1 MKYIKIVFA
10 LTFLTLGLHFSAAA
24 QGAPQQDTAV
34 LQNILEKTKRLSQT
48 QPIEKV
54 YLHFDKP
61 YYSVADTIWFKAYL
75 TSEQNLPSQLSKIVY
90 VDVINEKDSLV
101 TSLKLPVNNSV
112 ATGHIP
118 LNMELFRQG
127 NYYVKAYTVWM
138 LNFPQ
143 EYYFTKTIAIGD
155 AIDKRLFTNIKY
167 NTTQSDKTQNITA
180 RIQFRNDEKVP
191 LSNKVV
197 NWRMVSSYDVVAKGR
212 GTTDQNGFL
221 NVEISTK
228 KENFIKSGEL
238 YTDLVLADKEVL
250 SSSFNIKPQVGNIDL
265 QFFPEGGD
273 LFIGLPSQ
281 VAVKAVKPNG
291 LGIDFTGNVTDN
303 DGNQV
308 TAISSSH
315 LGMGAFYLNP
325 EPSKTY
331 KANIT
336 FKDGSKQ
343 VFQIPTAKSSGV
355 NLQVANS
362 LPDVI
367 AVKIV
372 ANEPY
377 FQANKGKPLFLVA
390 QHNNVVYYA
399 AQTMLQNQV
408 TSAKIPKDKFPSGI
422 VQLTLFSATGEP
434 VSERLAFVLHKDA
447 LKLKISTD
455 LPTYKPRQKVKMT
468 VTAQDSTKK
477 IAGDFSVT
485 VIDEQKV
492 PFNDD
497 GETTILSSLLLTSD
511 LQGYIEK
518 PNYYFNKIND
528 KKVADLDILLLTQG
542 YRRFVYK
549 DILSNKYTPITYY
562 PEQGMDITGTLR
574 DRTGMP
580 VKKGALRLTV
590 TNKPISQEILTSP
603 SGLFTFKNLNIPDS
617 SEVVISA
624 KYNANSSNM
633 MIMLDQSPAAA
644 ITKNINAPDE
654 VQNIDSTLN
663 NYLANSKRQY
673 RFLNN
678 LKEVVIKG
686 AAVKKVTHNDY
697 SALTTLSM
705 IADHQIDGDRLGN
718 CRDLVN
724 CLKTMATG
732 LTFYENNFYITRDYN
747 AGRRV
752 PVQVF
757 LAGTPVDVFAIN
769 GVNPAEIE
777 SIEIFLKDEIGTV
790 SRTYASNGVISI
802 NMKKVEKAKMSI
814 ADLKKMIPE
823 SNTLKFTPKGFIKDR
838 EFYAPKYLPGKT
850 YNTTDLRSTIFWNPK
865 VVTDATTGASTF
877 EFYNADGKGTYKAIV
892 EGLDVNGNPGRF
904 IYRYTVK

>member
-1 MKYIKIVFA
+1 MKYIKIVLA
-10 LTFLTLGLHFSAAA
+10 LFVLSLGLHFSAKA
-24 QGAPQQDTAV
+24 QQDTAV

-75 TSEQNLPSQLSKIVY
+75 TSEQNLASQLSKIVY
-90 VDVINEKDSLV
+90 VDVINDRDSLV
-101 TSLKLPVNNSV
+101 TALKLPVTNSV

-118 LNMELFRQG
+118 LNMDLFKQG
-127 NYYVKAYTVWM
+127 NYYIKAYTVWM

-143 EYYFTKTIAIGD
+143 EYYFTKTIPVGD
-155 AIDKRLFTNIKY
+155 AIDKKLYTNIKY
-167 NTTQSDKTQNITA
+167 NTTQNDKAQTITA
-180 RIQFRNDEKVP
+180 RVQFRNAEKVP

-197 NWRMVSSYDVVAKGR
+197 NWRMVSSYDIVAKGR

-221 NVEISTK
+221 NVEVSSK
-228 KENFIKSGEL
+228 KDNFIKNGEL
-238 YTDLVLADKEVL
+238 LTDLVLADKEVL
-250 SSSFNIKPQVGNIDL
+250 SSSFNIKPQVGRNDL

-273 LFIGLPSQ
+273 LYVGLPSQ
-281 VAVKAVKPNG
+281 VAIKAVQPNG
-291 LGIDFTGNVTDN
+291 LGIDYTGNVTDN

-336 FKDGSKQ
+336 FKDGTKQ
-343 VFQIPTAKSSGV
+343 EYQIPAAKASGL
-355 NLQVANS
+355 NLQVTNS
-362 LPDVI
+362 LADVI
-367 AVKIV
+367 NVKIV

-377 FQANKGKPLFLVA
+377 FEANKGKPLFLVA

-422 VQLTLFSATGEP
+422 VQLTLFSAVGEP
-434 VSERLAFVLHKDA
+434 VSERLAFILHKNA
-447 LKLKISTD
+447 LNLKISTD
-455 LPTYKPRQKVKMT
+455 LASYKPKQKVKMT

-497 GETTILSSLLLTSD
+497 SETTILSSLLLTSD

-518 PNYYFNKIND
+518 PNYYFNKPND
-528 KKVADLDILLLTQG
+528 KKMADLDILLLTQG

-549 DILSNKYTPITYY
+549 DILANKYNPISFY

-580 VKKGALRLTV
+580 VKKGALRLMV

-624 KYNANSSNM
+624 KYNTNSSNM
-633 MIMLDQSPAAA
+633 MIMLDQSPGAA
-644 ITKNINAPDE
+644 IVKGMQRPDE

-686 AAVKKVTHNDY
+686 APVKKITHNDY

-705 IADHQIDGDRLGN
+705 VADHQIDGDRLGN
-718 CRDLVN
+718 CRDLIG

-752 PVQVF
+752 PVAVF
-757 LAGTPVDVFAIN
+757 MAGTPVDLFSIN
-769 GVNPAEIE
+769 GANVSEIE
-777 SIEIFLKDEIGTV
+777 SIEIFLRDEIGTV
-790 SRTYASNGVISI
+790 SRTYGTNGVISI
-802 NMKKVEKAKMSI
+802 NMKKVEKTKMSI
-814 ADLKKMIPE
+814 ADLKKMLPE
-823 SNTLKFTPKGFIKDR
+823 SNMLKFNPKGFSKER
-838 EFYAPKYLPGKT
+838 SFYAPKYLPGKT
-850 YNTTDLRSTIFWNPK
+850 YNVLDLRSTIFWNPK
-865 VVTDATTGASTF
+865 VVTDATTGASSF

>member
-1 MKYIKIVFA
+1 MKYIKIVLA
-10 LTFLTLGLHFSAAA
+10 LIVLSLGLHFSATA
-24 QGAPQQDTAV
+24 QQDTAV

-75 TSEQNLPSQLSKIVY
+75 TSEQNLASQLSRIVY
-90 VDVINEKDSLV
+90 VDIINDRDSLV
-101 TSLKLPVNNSV
+101 TALKLPVTNSV

-118 LNMELFRQG
+118 LDMDLFKQG

-143 EYYFTKTIAIGD
+143 EYYFTKTIPIGD
-155 AIDKRLFTNIKY
+155 AIDKKLYTNIKY
-167 NTTQSDKTQNITA
+167 NTSQNDKAQTITA
-180 RIQFRNDEKVP
+180 RVQFRNAEKVP
-191 LSNKVV
+191 LSDKVV
-197 NWRMVSSYDVVAKGR
+197 NWRMVSSYDIVAKGR

-221 NVEISTK
+221 TVEVSSK
-228 KENFIKSGEL
+228 KDNFIKNGEL
-238 YTDLVLADKEVL
+238 LTDLVLADKEIL
-250 SSSFNIKPQVGNIDL
+250 SSSFNIKPQVGNNDL
-265 QFFPEGGD
+265 QFFPEGGE
-273 LFIGLPSQ
+273 LYVGLPSQ
-281 VAVKAVKPNG
+281 VAIKAVQPNG
-291 LGIDFTGNVTDN
+291 LGIDYTGNVTDN

-308 TAISSSH
+308 TAVSSSH
-315 LGMGAFYLNP
+315 LGMGSFYLNP

-343 VFQIPTAKSSGV
+343 VFPIPAAKASGL
-355 NLQVANS
+355 NLQVTNTLA
-362 LPDVI
+362 DVI
-367 AVKIV
+367 NVKIV
-372 ANEPY
+372 ANESY

-422 VQLTLFSATGEP
+422 VQLTLFSSAGEP
-434 VSERLAFVLHKDA
+434 VSERLAFILHKDA
-447 LKLKISTD
+447 LNLKISTD
-455 LPTYKPRQKVKMT
+455 LASYKPRQKVKMT

-497 GETTILSSLLLTSD
+497 SETTILSSLLLTSD

-518 PNYYFNKIND
+518 PNYYFNKPND
-528 KKVADLDILLLTQG
+528 KKLADLDILLLTQG

-549 DILSNKYTPITYY
+549 DILANKYNPISFY

-603 SGLFTFKNLNIPDS
+603 SGLFAFKNLNIPDS

-624 KYNANSSNM
+624 KYNTNSSNM
-633 MIMLDQSPAAA
+633 MIMLDQSPGAA
-644 ITKNINAPDE
+644 IVRNMKRPDE
-654 VQNIDSTLN
+654 VQNIDSILN

-697 SALTTLSM
+697 SALSTLSM
-705 IADHQIDGDRLGN
+705 VADHQIDGERLGN
-718 CRDLVN
+718 CRDLIN

-747 AGRRV
+747 AGKRV
-752 PVQVF
+752 PVGIF
-757 LAGTPVDVFAIN
+757 MAGTPVDLFSIN
-769 GVNPAEIE
+769 GANVSEIE
-777 SIEIFLKDEIGTV
+777 SIEIFLRDEIGTV
-790 SRTYASNGVISI
+790 SRTYGTNGVISI
-802 NMKKVEKAKMSI
+802 NMKKVEKTKMSI
-814 ADLKKMIPE
+814 ADLKKMLPE
-823 SNTLKFTPKGFIKDR
+823 SNMLKFNPKGFSKER
-838 EFYAPKYLPGKT
+838 TFYAPKYLPGKT
-850 YNTTDLRSTIFWNPK
+850 YNALDLRSTIFWNPK
-865 VVTDATTGASTF
+865 VVTDATTGVSSF

>member
-1 MKYIKIVFA
+1 MKYIKIVLA
-10 LTFLTLGLHFSAAA
+10 LTFLSLGLHFSATA
-24 QGAPQQDTAV
+24 QQDTAV

-75 TSEQNLPSQLSKIVY
+75 TSEQNLASQLSKIVY
-90 VDVINEKDSLV
+90 VDIINDRDSLV
-101 TSLKLPVNNSV
+101 TALKLPVTNSV
-112 ATGHIP
+112 ASGHIP
-118 LNMELFRQG
+118 LNMDLFKQG

-143 EYYFTKTIAIGD
+143 DYFFTKTITVGD
-155 AIDKRLFTNIKY
+155 AIDKKLYTNIKY
-167 NTTQSDKTQNITA
+167 NTTQSDKAQTITA
-180 RIQFRNDEKVP
+180 RVQFRNAEKVP
-191 LSNKVV
+191 LSSKVV
-197 NWRMVSSYDVVAKGR
+197 NWRMVSSYDIVAKGR

-221 NVEISTK
+221 NVEISSK
-228 KENFIKSGEL
+228 KDNFIKNGEL
-238 YTDLVLADKEVL
+238 LTDLVLADKEVL
-250 SSSFNIKPQVGNIDL
+250 SSSFNIKPLVGSIDL
-265 QFFPEGGD
+265 QFFPEGGEMYV
-273 LFIGLPSQ
+273 GLPSQ
-281 VAVKAVKPNG
+281 VAIKAVQPNG
-291 LGIDFTGNVTDN
+291 LGIDYTGNVTDN

-315 LGMGAFYLNP
+315 LGMGSFYLNP

-343 VFQIPTAKSSGV
+343 VYQIPAAKPTGL
-355 NLQVANS
+355 NLQVTNS
-362 LPDVI
+362 LADVI
-367 AVKIV
+367 SVKIV

-377 FQANKGKPLFLVA
+377 FQANKGKALFLVA

-422 VQLTLFSATGEP
+422 VQLTLFSSAGEP

-447 LKLKISTD
+447 LNLKISTD
-455 LPTYKPRQKVKMT
+455 LASYKPRQKVKMT

-477 IAGDFSVT
+477 LAGDFSVT

-497 GETTILSSLLLTSD
+497 SETTILSSLLLTSD

-518 PNYYFNKIND
+518 PNYYFNKPNE
-528 KKVADLDILLLTQG
+528 KKMADLDILLLTQG

-549 DILSNKYTPITYY
+549 DILANKYNTVSFY

-590 TNKPISQEILTSP
+590 TGKPISQEILTSP

-624 KYNANSSNM
+624 KYNANSNNM

-644 ITKNINAPDE
+644 ITKNMNRPDE

-663 NYLANSKRQY
+663 NYIANSKRQY

-686 AAVKKVTHNDY
+686 APVKKISHNDY

-705 IADHQIDGDRLGN
+705 MADHQIDGERLSN
-718 CRDLVN
+718 CRDLIN

-747 AGRRV
+747 AGGRV

-757 LAGTPVDVFAIN
+757 MAGTPVDLFSIN
-769 GVNPAEIE
+769 GANVAEIE

-790 SRTYASNGVISI
+790 SRTYGTNGVISI
-802 NMKKVEKAKMSI
+802 NMKKIEKTNMSI
-814 ADLKKMIPE
+814 ADLKKLMPE
-823 SNTLKFTPKGFIKDR
+823 SNTLKFNPKGFSKER
-838 EFYAPKYLPGKT
+838 SFYAPKYLPGKT
-850 YNTTDLRSTIFWNPK
+850 YNVLDLRSTIFWNPK
-865 VVTDATTGASTF
+865 VVTDATTGASSF

>member
-1 MKYIKIVFA
+1 MKYIKIVSA
-10 LTFLTLGLHFSAAA
+10 LLFLSWGLHFSAAA
-24 QGAPQQDTAV
+24 QQDTAV

-48 QPIEKV
+48 QPVEKV

-75 TSEQNLPSQLSKIVY
+75 TSEQNLPSTLSKIVY
-90 VDVINEKDSLV
+90 VDVINDRDSLV
-101 TSLKLPVNNSV
+101 TALKLPVTNSV
-112 ATGHIP
+112 AKGHIP
-118 LNMELFRQG
+118 LDLDLYRQG
-127 NYYVKAYTVWM
+127 NYHIKAYTVWM

-143 EYYFTKTIAIGD
+143 DYYFTKTIAVGS
-155 AIDKRLFTNIKY
+155 AIDKRLYTNIKY
-167 NTTQSDKTQNITA
+167 NTSVSDKSQTITA
-180 RIQFRNDEKVP
+180 KIQFRNEEKLP
-191 LSNKVV
+191 LANKVV

-221 NVEISTK
+221 TVEVNTK
-228 KENFIKSGEL
+228 KDNFIKSGEL
-238 YTDLVLADKEVL
+238 LTDLVLADKEVL
-250 SSSFNIKPQVGNIDL
+250 SSSFNIKPVTGTNDL

-273 LFIGLPSQ
+273 LYVGLPSQ
-281 VAVKAVKPNG
+281 IAVKAVKPNG
-291 LGIDFTGNVTDN
+291 LGADFTGIVSDN
-303 DGNQV
+303 EGNQV
-308 TAISSSH
+308 TTISSSH

-325 EPSKTY
+325 EPAKSY

-343 VFQIPTAKSSGV
+343 VFQLPTAKASGL
-355 NLQVANS
+355 NLQVTNNQK
-362 LPDVI
+362 DVI

-377 FQANKGKPLFLVA
+377 FQANKGKPLYLVA

-408 TSAKIPKDKFPSGI
+408 TAAKIPKDKFPSGI
-422 VQLTLFSATGEP
+422 VQLTLFSSAGEP

-447 LKLKISTD
+447 LKLTITTD
-455 LPTYKPRQKVKMT
+455 LASYKPRQKVKMT

-497 GETTILSSLLLTSD
+497 SETTILSSLLLTSD

-518 PNYYFNKIND
+518 PNYYFNKQDD
-528 KKVADLDILLLTQG
+528 KKVADLDMLLLTQG
-542 YRRFVYK
+542 YRRFAYK
-549 DILSNKYTPITYY
+549 DILANKYNPIAYY

-590 TNKPISQEILTSP
+590 TNKPISAEILTSP
-603 SGLFTFKNLNIPDS
+603 SGLFAFKNLNIPDS

-633 MIMLDQSPAAA
+633 MIMLDQTPGAAT
-644 ITKNINAPDE
+644 TKNINAADE
-654 VQNIDSTLN
+654 IENIDSTLN
-663 NYLANSKRQY
+663 NYLANSKKQY
-673 RFLNN
+673 RFLTN

-686 AAVKKVTHNDY
+686 APVKKVSHSDY
-697 SALTTLSM
+697 SALSTLSM
-705 IADHQIDGDRLGN
+705 IADHQIDGERLGN
-718 CRDLVN
+718 CRDLIS

-752 PVQVF
+752 PVGIF
-757 LAGTPVDVFAIN
+757 LAGTPVDLFSIN
-769 GVNPAEIE
+769 GVNPGEIE
-777 SIEIFLKDEIGTV
+777 SIEIFLKDEVGSI
-790 SRTYASNGVISI
+790 SRTYQTNGVISI
-802 NMKKVEKAKMSI
+802 NMKKIEKQKISI

-823 SNTLKFTPKGFIKDR
+823 SNTLKFSPKGFSKDR

-850 YNTTDLRSTIFWNPK
+850 YNVTDLRSTIFWNPK

>member
-1 MKYIKIVFA
+1 MKYFKIVSA
-10 LTFLTLGLHFSAAA
+10 LLFISLGLHFSAAA
-24 QGAPQQDTAV
+24 QQDTAV

-48 QPIEKV
+48 QPVEKV

-90 VDVINEKDSLV
+90 VDVINSRDSLV
-101 TSLKLPVNNSV
+101 TSLKLPVTNGV

-118 LNMELFRQG
+118 VDLTLFKQG

-143 EYYFTKTIAIGD
+143 DYYFSKTIAIGD
-155 AIDKRLFTNIKY
+155 AVDKRLNTSIKY
-167 NTTQSDKTQNITA
+167 NTVQSDKAQTITA
-180 RIQFRNDEKVP
+180 RIQFKNEEKLP
-191 LSNKVV
+191 LANKVV
-197 NWRMVSSYDVVAKGR
+197 NWRMISSYDIIAKGR

-221 NVEISTK
+221 NVEINAK
-228 KENFIKSGEL
+228 KDGFVKTGEL
-238 YTDLVLADKEVL
+238 ITDLVLADKEVL
-250 SSSFNIKPQVGNIDL
+250 TSSFDIKPKAGNNDL

-273 LFIGLPSQ
+273 LYVGLPSQ
-281 VAVKAVKPNG
+281 VGFKAVSPSG
-291 LGIDFTGNVTDN
+291 LGVSFTGNITDN

-308 TAISSSH
+308 TAVSSSH
-315 LGMGAFYLNP
+315 LGMGSFYLNP
-325 EPSKTY
+325 EPNKTY

-343 VFQIPTAKSSGV
+343 VYTIPAAKASGINLSVTNTA
-355 NLQVANS
+355 A
-362 LPDVI
+362 DVI
-367 AVKIV
+367 GVKIV
-372 ANEPY
+372 ANEAY
-377 FQANKGKPLFLVA
+377 FQQNKGKSVFLVA
-390 QHNNVVYYA
+390 QHNNIVYYA
-399 AQTMLQNQV
+399 AQSNLQNQV
-408 TSAKIPKDKFPSGI
+408 TSAKIPKEKFPSGI
-422 VQLTLFSATGEP
+422 IQLTLFSATGEP

-447 LKLKISTD
+447 LNLSLSTD

-468 VTAQDSTKK
+468 VSAKDSTQKV
-477 IAGDFSVT
+477 AGDFSVT
-485 VIDEQKV
+485 VVDEQKV

-497 GETTILSSLLLTSD
+497 SETTILSSLLLTSD

-518 PNYYFNKIND
+518 PNYYFNKPSD
-528 KKVADLDILLLTQG
+528 KKMAELDYLLLTQG

-549 DILSNKYTPITYY
+549 DILANKYTPITYY

-590 TNKPISQEILTSP
+590 PGKTISAEILTSP
-603 SGLFTFKNLNIPDS
+603 SGLFAFKNLNIPDS

-624 KYNANSSNM
+624 KYNTNSSNM

-644 ITKNINAPDE
+644 ITKNINSPDE

-663 NYLANSKRQY
+663 NYLANNKKRY
-673 RFLNN
+673 SYLNN

-686 AAVKKVTHNDY
+686 APIKKVSHADY

-705 IADHQIDGDRLGN
+705 VADHQIDGDRLTN
-718 CRDLVN
+718 CRDLIG
-724 CLKTMATG
+724 CLKTMAMG
-732 LTFYENNFYITRDYN
+732 LTFYENNFYISRDYN
-747 AGRRV
+747 AGGRT
-752 PVQVF
+752 PAAIY
-757 LAGTPVDVFAIN
+757 LGGTPVDLFSIN

-777 SIEIFLKDEIGTV
+777 SVEIFLKDEVGTV
-790 SRTYASNGVISI
+790 SRTNGTKGVISI
-802 NMKKVEKAKMSI
+802 NLKKVEKTKMSL
-814 ADLKKMIPE
+814 ADLKKLIPE
-823 SNTLKFTPKGFIKDR
+823 SNMLKFTPKGFSKER
-838 EFYAPKYLPGKT
+838 QFYAPKYLPGKT
-850 YNTTDLRSTIFWNPK
+850 YNMTDLRTTIFWNPK
-865 VVTDATTGASTF
+865 VVTDTVTGTNTF

-892 EGLDVNGNPGRF
+892 EGLDKNGNPARV

>member
-10 LTFLTLGLHFSAAA
+10 LFFFSTGLHFSANA
-24 QGAPQQDTAV
+24 QQDTAV

-48 QPIEKV
+48 QPVEKV

-75 TSEQNLPSQLSKIVY
+75 TSEQNLASQLSKIVY
-90 VDVINEKDSLV
+90 VDVLNERDSMV
-101 TSLKLPVNNSV
+101 TTLKLPVTNGV
-112 ATGHIP
+112 AFGHIP
-118 LNMELFRQG
+118 IDLTLFKQG
-127 NYYVKAYTVWM
+127 NYHVKAYTMWM
-138 LNFPQ
+138 LNFSQ
-143 EYYFTKTIAIGD
+143 DYFFSKTIAIGD
-155 AIDKRLFTNIKY
+155 AVDKRLLTNIKY
-167 NTTQSDKTQNITA
+167 NTVQSDKAQTISA
-180 RIQFRNDEKVP
+180 RIQFKNDEKVP

-228 KENFIKSGEL
+228 KEDFIKAGEL
-238 YTDLVLADKEVL
+238 ITDLVLADKEIL
-250 SSSFNIKPQVGNIDL
+250 TTSFNIKPVVGNNDL
-265 QFFPEGGD
+265 QFFPEGGE
-273 LFIGLPSQ
+273 LFVGLPSQ
-281 VAVKAVKPNG
+281 VAFKAISPKG
-291 LGIDFTGNVTDN
+291 LGIDFTGTITDN

-308 TAISSSH
+308 TTITATH
-315 LGMGAFYLNP
+315 FGMGSFYLNP
-325 EPSKTY
+325 EPSKGY
-331 KANIT
+331 KANVT

-343 VFQIPTAKSSGV
+343 VFQIPAAKASGV
-355 NLQVANS
+355 NLQVTNTAA
-362 LPDVI
+362 DVM

-377 FQANKGKPLFLVA
+377 FQQHKGKALFMVA

-399 AQTMLQNQV
+399 AQTVLQNQV

-422 VQLTLFSATGEP
+422 VQLTLFSETGEP
-434 VSERLAFVLHKDA
+434 VSERLAFVLHKEA
-447 LKLKISTD
+447 LNLTIKTD
-455 LPTYKPRQKVKMT
+455 LPSYKPRQKVKMT
-468 VTAQDSTKK
+468 VTAKDSTKN

-497 GETTILSSLLLTSD
+497 SETTILSSLLLSSD

-518 PNYYFNKIND
+518 PNYYFNKPSD
-528 KKVADLDILLLTQG
+528 KKHAELDILMLTQG
-542 YRRFVYK
+542 YRRFTYK
-549 DILSNKYTPITYY
+549 DILANKYSPITYY

-580 VKKGALRLTV
+580 VNKGALRLTV
-590 TNKPISQEILTSP
+590 TGKPISAEILTSP
-603 SGLFTFKNLNIPDS
+603 SGLFAFKNLNIPDS

-633 MIMLDQSPAAA
+633 MIMLDQSPGAA
-644 ITKNINAPDE
+644 ITKNINSPDE

-663 NYLANSKRQY
+663 NYLDNSKKRY
-673 RFLNN
+673 RYLNN
-678 LKEVVIKG
+678 LKEVVITG
-686 AAVKKVTHNDY
+686 APIKKVSHNDY

-705 IADHQIDGDRLGN
+705 VADHQIDGERLGN
-718 CRDLVN
+718 CRDLVS
-724 CLKTMATG
+724 CLKTMAMG

-757 LAGTPVDVFAIN
+757 VAGTPVDVFSIN
-769 GVNPAEIE
+769 GVNPSEIE

-790 SRTYASNGVISI
+790 NRTYGTNGVVSI
-802 NMKKVEKAKMSI
+802 NMKKVEKTKMSI
-814 ADLKKMIPE
+814 ADLKKMLPE
-823 SNTLKFTPKGFIKDR
+823 SNMLKFSPKGFSKQR

-850 YNTTDLRSTIFWNPK
+850 YNTTDLRTTIFWNPK
-865 VVTDATTGASTF
+865 VVTDAVTGASTF

-892 EGLDVNGNPGRF
+892 EGLDLNGNPGRF

>member
-10 LTFLTLGLHFSAAA
+10 LAFLTMGLLFSAAPKA
-24 QGAPQQDTAV
+24 TALQDTAV

-48 QPIEKV
+48 QPVEKV

-90 VDVINEKDSLV
+90 VDVLNEKDSLV

-118 LNMELFRQG
+118 LEMELYKQG

-138 LNFPQ
+138 LNFP
-143 EYYFTKTIAIGD
+143 EDYYFTKTIAVGD
-155 AIDKRLFTNIKY
+155 AIDKRLYTNIKY
-167 NTTQSDKTQNITA
+167 NTTQSDKAQTITA

-228 KENFIKSGEL
+228 KEDFIKVGEL
-238 YTDLVLADKEVL
+238 FTDLVLADKEVL
-250 SSSFNIKPQVGNIDL
+250 SSSFNIKPQVGSNDL
-265 QFFPEGGD
+265 QFFPEGGE
-273 LFIGLPSQ
+273 LYLGLPSQ
-281 VAVKAVKPNG
+281 VAIKAVQPSG
-291 LGIDFTGNVTDN
+291 LGIGFSGNVTDN

-308 TAISSSH
+308 TAVSASH
-315 LGMGAFYLNP
+315 LGMGTFYLNP
-325 EPSKTY
+325 EAGKTY

-343 VFQIPTAKSSGV
+343 VFQIPAARESGV
-355 NLQVANS
+355 NLQVTNT

-367 AVKIV
+367 GVKIV
-372 ANEPY
+372 ANGAY
-377 FQANKGKPLFLVA
+377 FEANKGKSLFLVA

-408 TSAKIPKDKFPSGI
+408 TSARIPKDKFPSGI
-422 VQLTLFSATGEP
+422 VQLTLFSAAGEP
-434 VSERLAFVLHKDA
+434 VSERLAFILHKDA
-447 LKLKISTD
+447 LNLKISTD
-455 LPTYKPRQKVKMT
+455 LATYKPRQKVKMT
-468 VTAQDSTKK
+468 VTAQDSTSK
-477 IAGDFSVT
+477 IAGNFSVT

-497 GETTILSSLLLTSD
+497 AETTILSSLLLTSD

-518 PNYYFNKIND
+518 PNYYFNKTND
-528 KKVADLDILLLTQG
+528 KKLADLDVLMLTQG

-549 DILSNKYTPITYY
+549 DILANKFTPVSFY
-562 PEQGMDITGTLR
+562 PEQGFDITGTLR

-580 VKKGALRLTV
+580 VKKGALRLMV
-590 TNKPISQEILTSP
+590 TGKPISQEILTSP

-624 KYNANSSNM
+624 KYNANSNNM

-644 ITKNINAPDE
+644 ITKNANRPDE

-686 AAVKKVTHNDY
+686 APIKKVTHNDY

-705 IADHQIDGDRLGN
+705 VADHTIDGDRLGN
-718 CRDLVN
+718 CRDLIN

-732 LTFYENNFYITRDYN
+732 LTFFENNFYITRDYN

-752 PVQVF
+752 PVQIF
-757 LAGTPVDVFAIN
+757 LAGMPVDLFSVNSA
-769 GVNPAEIE
+769 NPAEIE
-777 SIEIFLKDEIGTV
+777 SIEIFLRDEIGTV
-790 SRTYASNGVISI
+790 SRTYGSNGVISI
-802 NMKKVEKAKMSI
+802 NMKKVEKSKMSI
-814 ADLKKMIPE
+814 SDLKKMMPE
-823 SNTLKFTPKGFIKDR
+823 SNTLKFTPKGFSKER

-850 YNTTDLRSTIFWNPK
+850 YNITDLRSTIFWNPK
-865 VVTDATTGASTF
+865 VVTDATTGASAF
-877 EFYNADGKGTYKAIV
+877 EFYNADGKGTYKAVV
-892 EGLDVNGNPGRF
+892 EGLDVNGNPARF
-904 IYRYTVK
+904 IHRYQVK